1 MGRIKWNKRWSVV
14 VWLVLL
20 MLWGQP
26 VDARPVLRVGINPVQ
41 PGGVTQDAEGYYH
54 GMDTDYMQAL
64 AAYAG
69 MECEFIQGNWEDC
82 ERRLANGEIDVI
94 PGLVMTEERSRTM
107 DFSKLPMGKI
117 NSSLFLHGGTKGF
130 DAYSILGRPLKIGVM
145 FRQFQSPI
153 LSRVAESENISY
165 ETMVFHTTQEMLES
179 YRTQQ
184 IDGFLIGSRLQGY
197 EPAAEFDNN
206 YLHFAVRKGNRELLH
221 KLNMAADRLSLA
233 EPQLL
238 DQLYWQ
244 YHINDDKTP
253 LMLMKSER
261 QYLLEKKKFRVVVT
275 AKERPYSYKEDGE
288 AKGILANLAKKIGE
302 DLGVEVEIQ
311 AVKSSAE
318 AFAAIQSGEADFMLG
333 VYSDYGWAAKHNMNI
348 TMPMFMA
355 HATGVTRR
363 QPLPDNPRIAVQ
375 RDSFHVERHLKK
387 RYDESQF
394 VYCDSPQECMR
405 AVSEGKADIT
415 YVRVVTA
422 QYYIWKGMYPELM
435 MTGGVALSYPMS
447 IGVSKDADERLLPIL
462 DRELVHIGPHTIG
475 ELINDSSVNL
485 ESERSIWSL
494 FYMHPRKTMFAFL
507 LVMAVILLFMLRIMH
522 MRQRHVQSIQEM
534 LYRDA
539 STQLRNRVWLEQE
552 AVNRMSLVSV
562 DTMEQCAIVVF
573 VLPKMEFLEAV
584 YGQHVVDEA
593 LRKLALDVSESKNWA
608 QAVGVRSSAGHV
620 VVLTTPQKQ
629 AQLLQQINK
638 VILQH
643 ELLEVGAMRIGISL
657 KAGGSF
663 LRKVVSMEESVRQA
677 VLQAEI
683 AASEAAENSMRFYD
697 AKLLERQ
704 QLMLKMQ
711 NCMKQ
716 AIEDREFEVWYQPK
730 YDLLSHKCIG
740 AEALVRWNSKELGFL
755 LPGQFIDLFE
765 RTGFI
770 TKLDFYNLE
779 KVFSF
784 QRRRLEHGLSI
795 VPISVNQSRLHL
807 NEPDY
812 LPKMRAL
819 TKQFRSAEGIQLEI
833 TETAFEL
840 EGAKQ
845 KKAALT
851 VMLSL
856 KKMGYEL
863 SVDDFGSG
871 YSDMAL
877 LNVMP
882 FDVMKLDRSL
892 LIAAEGSHRMRTVV
906 KHAVQM
912 AEELGMRVLCEGIES
927 KEQEEILISC
937 GCRYGQG
944 FLYGKPMQEDEFER
958 FLETHL

>member
-1 MGRIKWNKRWSVV
+1 MKGNNRWGMAVCF
-14 VWLVLL
+14 VLL
-20 MLWGQP
+20 MLWGTTAA
-26 VDARPVLRVGINPVQ
+26 ARPVLRVGIEYVHPGYVVQ
-41 PGGVTQDAEGYYH
+41 DSDGYYH

-69 MECEFIQGNWEDC
+69 MDCEFIQGSQADN

-94 PGLVMTEERSRTM
+94 PGLVMTEELRQVM

-117 NSSLFLHGGTKGF
+117 NSSLFLHGGTQRF
-130 DAYSILGRPLKIGVM
+130 DTYGQMGRPLKLG
-145 FRQFQSPI
+145 FLAHGYKSPI
-153 LSRVAESENISY
+153 FEKVVQAEGISY
-165 ETMVFHTTQEMLES
+165 EPFVFHDTKELLAH
-179 YRTQQ
+179 YHDQQ
-184 IDGFLIGSRLQGY
+184 LDGFLLGNRLQGV

-206 YLHFAVRKGNRELLH
+206 YLHFAVRKGNVELWQ
-221 KLNMAADRLSLA
+221 KLNLAADRLSLA

-238 DQLYWQ
+238 ERLYWQ
-244 YHINDDKTP
+244 YHVNDDETP

-261 QYLLEKKKFRVVVT
+261 QYLAEKKKLRVVLT
-275 AKERPYSYKEDGE
+275 AKERPYSYKENGE
-288 AKGILANLAKKIGE
+288 VKGILASLAERMGE
-302 DLGVEVEIQ
+302 DLGVEVEVI
-311 AVKSSAE
+311 AVDSLPE
-318 AFAAIQSGEADFMLG
+318 AFAVIKNGEADFLLG
-333 VYSDYGWAAKHNMNI
+333 IYSDYGWAAKNNMNI
-348 TMPMFMA
+348 TVPMFTA

-363 QPLPDNPRIAVQ
+363 QPLSSHPRVAVQ
-375 RDSFHVERHLKK
+375 KDSFHVEAHLKK

-394 VYCDSPQECMR
+394 VYCDSPEGCLQ
-405 AVSEGKADIT
+405 AVSEGRADIT

-422 QYYIWKGMYPELM
+422 QYYIWKGTYPDLM

-447 IGVSKDADERLLPIL
+447 VGVSKDADERLLPIL
-462 DRELVHIGPHTIG
+462 DRELVHIGPHKIW

-485 ESERSIWSL
+485 EAERSIWSL
-494 FYMHPRKTMFAFL
+494 LYMHPRKTLLAFL
-507 LVMAVILLFMLRIMH
+507 LVVAVVGAFMLRLMY
-522 MRQRHVQSIQEM
+522 MRHRHIKSIQEM

-539 STQLRNRVWLEQE
+539 STLLRNRVWLEQE
-552 AVNRMSLVSV
+552 AVKRMSLVSA

-573 VLPKMEFLEAV
+573 VLPRMEYLEAV

-593 LRKLALDVSESKNWA
+593 LRKLALDSGEAKTWA
-608 QAVGVRSSAGHV
+608 QAVGVRSSAGQV
-620 VVLTTPQKQ
+620 IVLTAPQKQ
-629 AQLLQQINK
+629 NQLLQCVNK
-638 VILQH
+638 VISQH
-643 ELLEVGAMRIGISL
+643 ELLEVGSMRVGISL
-657 KAGGSF
+657 RAGGSF
-663 LRKVVSMEESVRQA
+663 LKQAATMEESIRQA

-683 AASEAAENSMRFYD
+683 AASEATENNMRFYD
-697 AKLLERQ
+697 ENLLERQ
-704 QLMLKMQ
+704 QLALKIQ

-716 AIEDREFEVWYQPK
+716 AIEQREFEVWYQPK
-730 YDLLSHKCIG
+730 YDLKSRKCIG

-755 LPGQFIDLFE
+755 LPGDFIDLFE

-779 KVFSF
+779 RVFSF
-784 QRRRLEHGLSI
+784 QRRRLEHGRPI
-795 VPISVNQSRLHL
+795 VPVSVNQSRLHL

-819 TKQFRSAEGIQLEI
+819 TKQFRSADGIQLEI

-863 SVDDFGSG
+863 SIDDFGSG

-892 LIAAEGSHRMRTVV
+892 LVAAEGSQRMRTVV

-927 KEQEEILISC
+927 KEQEEILIAC

-944 FLYGKPMQEDEFER
+944 FLYGKPMREEEFDR
-958 FLETHL
+958 FLDEHL